1 MAETKDSLMKYFATL
16 DVSTLERLKRYSSFI
31 IIPDEDLLT
40 SATMSQMVDE
50 AHRLADSLFPEW
62 TDRSKSDFGEFLVE
76 LFALFSEKDFWYIN
90 AFANEGTFRKIRSYS
105 NAYSKASTLG
115 YYPIT
120 CSGAEATFNVAFKAG
135 EEIKYGRGELVVI
148 VNGYEFTNDE
158 EFVVEGSSDEVTKRI
173 VLKEGTVL
181 VEDVAFNGYCVFL
194 RKSNIDLNSIRIK
207 VEDVN
212 YTRVNNFGDSGE
224 DSKHFLVLP
233 EEDGSC
239 SVYFGSRGFGFTPQI
254 GKVVR
259 AEYRVCHGSDGNQLQ
274 MEVTINDSLTERE
287 AVRVE
292 MNTEAMGGF
301 YAETLTAIKE
311 KAPMFFGNK
320 KSALNVSIAEQI
332 LNSYSFIHK
341 SKVTVYGNNVSYE
354 VIPKSGALELTNAE
368 KRYLEEDFDKFIMLG
383 YVASYA
389 SNNYVN
395 FMSRCDFAATKVIL
409 EVVTAIGS
417 KSTVVEAAV
426 RQAMEDL
433 TNPLSLAEYGGKFS
447 KNETEILIRSL
458 TPGIQ
463 SVGFKYALG
472 TNEFTIPDFTL
483 DETEIFRKINQDD
496 LEVRIYAV

>member
-40 SATMSQMVDE
+40 NATMSQMVDE

-76 LFALFSEKDFWYIN
+76 LFALYSEKDFWYIN

-115 YYPIT
+115 YYPVT
-120 CSGAEATFNVAFKAG
+120 CSGAEASFNVTFEAG
-135 EEIKYGRGELVVI
+135 ELKTYGRGDLILV

-158 EFVVEGSSDEVTKRI
+158 PFQVEASVDSLSKI
-173 VLKEGTVL
+173 IKLKEGAEL
-181 VEDVAFNGYCVFL
+181 IEDVAFNGYCVFL
-194 RKSNIDLNSIRIK
+194 RKSNIDLGSIKVK
-207 VEDVN
+207 VEDVT

-224 DSKHFLVLP
+224 ESKHFLVLP

-239 SVYFGSRGFGFTPQI
+239 SIYFGSKGFGFTPAI

-259 AEYRVCHGSDGNQLQ
+259 VEYRICHGTDGNQLLSD
-274 MEVTINDSLTERE
+274 VAVNDSLEERKVIE
-287 AVRVE
+287 AT
-292 MNTEAMGGF
+292 MQTEAMGGF
-301 YAETLTAIKE
+301 YAETLTEIKE
-311 KAPMFFGNK
+311 KAPMFFANK
-320 KSALNVSIAEQI
+320 KSALNVTVAEQI

-341 SKVTVYGNNVSYE
+341 SKVTVYGNNVFYQ
-354 VIPKSGALELTNAE
+354 VIPKSGAFELTNAE
-368 KRYLEEDFDKFIMLG
+368 KRYLEQDFDQYVMLG

-389 SNNYVN
+389 DNNYVN
-395 FMSRCDFAATKVIL
+395 FMYKCNSAATKVIV
-409 EVVTAIGS
+409 EVFTSIGVR
-417 KSTVVEAAV
+417 KSVIETAV

-433 TNPLSLAEYGGKFS
+433 TNPLSLAEYGGAFS
-447 KNETEILIRSL
+447 KNETEIYIRSS

-463 SVGFKYALG
+463 SVGFKVALG
-472 TNEFTIPDFTL
+472 SNEETMRDFTL
-483 DETEIFRKINQDD
+483 EPTEIFKKINQDD